1 MLGGSVN
8 LEGTLY
14 KRRFSY
20 LFGARYKTNKYLLN
34 SMNTKAEYNPSFY
47 DIQCYLNYNIN
58 DNLQINLLSN
68 ISRNKFIMI
77 PQNRDTE
84 FGTVN
89 EALKIRMYFEGQELD
104 SYETIF
110 TALNTS
116 YRPTNNLNLQLSG
129 SIFNTYEEQN
139 FDILGEYWL
148 FQLDNSLGS
157 DNFGEIAFNRGV
169 GKHIDHARN
178 ILQARIT
185 NISHRGSYLNQDLKI
200 IWGNKLQ
207 KEEIKD
213 KINEW
218 ILIDSAFYNYL
229 IQMI

>member
-1 MLGGSVN
+1 
-8 LEGTLY
+8 
-14 KRRFSY
+14 
-20 LFGARYKTNKYLLN
+20 
-34 SMNTKAEYNPSFY
+34 
-47 DIQCYLNYNIN
+47 
-58 DNLQINLLSN
+58 
-68 ISRNKFIMI
+68 
-77 PQNRDTE
+77 
-84 FGTVN
+84 
-89 EALKIRMYFEGQELD
+89 MYFEGQELD

-116 YRPTNNLNLQLSG
+116 YRPTNNLNLQLTG

-178 ILQARIT
+178 ILQARVT

-218 ILIDSAFYNYL
+218 ILIDSAFYNYPHPNDIIDSIPNENQQIILNNVLNTNIDLMSYRNTDILKYPKILEILVL
-229 IQMI
+229 IQVLDIIIGHIMKNLSTY